1 MLSVKVYEG
10 GHEGTEHD
18 ITNGVMG
25 TPDISYEIE
34 ESNYRFFQ
42 ISGYTIK
49 LDTTQ
54 IEYEPVK
61 NDYLLIFNGENIE
74 NSGVIAGI
82 TSLYNSQIVT
92 VDIVNEFQPMKP
104 KQMVGIG
111 EDGIVFPNNIKQRV
125 EEYTDID
132 SVQALT
138 TGANAA
144 IIAPIFAAWTYP
156 EENRTQA
163 DLIYDISVAL
173 HANYNAYLFIKNR
186 IMYVGTLSAT
196 SNISA
201 DKIKQLKVN
210 TTETQLSVINMS
222 NQNSFYRKSS
232 GSLFI
237 TPTAPYYNYAY
248 STINELEAE
257 LDLPIGYNVY
267 FEDTFYGAIIGKDF
281 LKSIKKYKLQKIVR
295 YE

>member
-10 GHEGTEHD
+10 GNGGTEHD

-25 TPDISYEIE
+25 TPDISYELQE
-34 ESNYRFFQ
+34 TNYRFFQ
-42 ISGYTIK
+42 ISGYSMRV
-49 LDTTQ
+49 DTTQ
-54 IEYEPVK
+54 IDYEPVK
-61 NDYLLIFNGENIE
+61 DDYLLIFNGENIE

-82 TSLYNSQIVT
+82 TTLYNSDIIT
-92 VDIVNEFQPMKP
+92 VDVVNEFQPMKP

-156 EENRTQA
+156 EDKRTQG
-163 DLIYDISVAL
+163 DLVYDISIAL
-173 HANYNAYLFIKNR
+173 QANYNAYLFIKNR

-196 SNISA
+196 SNIVA
-201 DKIKQLKVN
+201 DKIKDLKVN
-210 TTETQLSVINMS
+210 TTETQIPIINMS
-222 NQNSFYRKSS
+222 NQTSFYRRSI
-232 GSLFI
+232 GSIFI

-248 STINELEAE
+248 STINELETE

-281 LKSIKKYKLQKIVR
+281 LRSIKKYKLQKIVR